1 MTTIVTQTVTM
12 ARITYTKTAGRRAGT
27 QWGRRRGAAAPPGRG
42 AAGPRVRDSAPCEQA
57 HTRQTGRGVVR
68 GEGGGVHMKPYT

>member
-27 QWGRRRGAAAPPGRG
+27 QWARRRGAAAPPGRG
-42 AAGPRVRDSAPCEQA
+42 AGGPRVRDSAPCERA
-57 HTRQTGRGVVR
+57 RTRQTGRGVR